1 MKLYKTEYQDASGT
15 IERMIVMAEDIS
27 TADRITKAEAGK
39 RVDVLSVKE
48 TGMRAITQVE
58 YRNYLNIKEN

>member
-1 MKLYKTEYQDASGT
+1 MKLYKTEYQDVSGT

-27 TADRITKAEAGK
+27 TAEHITKAEAGK

-48 TGMRAITQVE
+48 TGMRAI
-58 YRNYLNIKEN
+58 LNIKEKQWEM